1 MQVVEDMEFPGVSK
15 KESDQK
21 WPGKNNVEF
30 PGPCQGPG
38 FELQK
43 QKLHQVERMLCLWIK

>member
-1 MQVVEDMEFPGVSK
+1 MQGVEDMEFPGVSK